1 MCNYIVSKNA
11 YIYVFFILNK
21 KDVCKHITHTKN
33 YTTEYN
39 RLYSFFFCYKIIA
52 GDDIMLEQ
60 INLDFKEAM
69 KSGDKFTLSVLR
81 MLKSALQMEGIS
93 LKKELEDKEIITV
106 IKRNVK
112 QRKDSI
118 LEYQKY
124 NKTEEVE
131 NLEKEIAILSKYLPE
146 ELSEEKINEEIDKVF
161 AELKPESIKD
171 MGKVMKELTA
181 KIGAVADMSLV
192 SKKVKERFM

>member
-1 MCNYIVSKNA
+1 
-11 YIYVFFILNK
+11 
-21 KDVCKHITHTKN
+21 
-33 YTTEYN
+33 
-39 RLYSFFFCYKIIA
+39 
-52 GDDIMLEQ
+52 MLEQ
-60 INLDFKEAM
+60 INFDFKEAM

>member
-1 MCNYIVSKNA
+1 
-11 YIYVFFILNK
+11 
-21 KDVCKHITHTKN
+21 
-33 YTTEYN
+33 
-39 RLYSFFFCYKIIA
+39 
-52 GDDIMLEQ
+52 MLEQ

-131 NLEKEIAILSKYLPE
+131 NLEKEISILSKYLPE

>member
-1 MCNYIVSKNA
+1 
-11 YIYVFFILNK
+11 
-21 KDVCKHITHTKN
+21 
-33 YTTEYN
+33 
-39 RLYSFFFCYKIIA
+39 
-52 GDDIMLEQ
+52 MLEQ
-60 INLDFKEAM
+60 INFDFKESM